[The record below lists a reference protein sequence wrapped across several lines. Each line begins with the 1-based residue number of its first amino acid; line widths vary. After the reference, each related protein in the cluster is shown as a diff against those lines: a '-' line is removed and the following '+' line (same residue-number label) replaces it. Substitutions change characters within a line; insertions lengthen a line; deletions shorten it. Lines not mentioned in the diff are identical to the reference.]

1 MKSCKPHN
9 PSVEIDIIP
18 DTDIEPPQKGP
29 EALLVLQLSPS
40 SSFHTHRMFQRQG
53 GSHRSTFSR
62 PVCHQGY
69 SAVSIGKPNYRCDK
83 LEKSSPCCPKRS
95 EKEGGCTS
103 FTAKA
108 GDSLAEDGGVNR
120 RLSRAAPVVCICCIW
135 YLRVLL
141 SGCSSSVLMQK

>member
-1 MKSCKPHN
+1 MQSCKPHN

-18 DTDIEPPQKGP
+18 DTEILNP
-29 EALLVLQLSPS
+29 LRRVLKPFLSSISPS
-40 SSFHTHRMFQRQG
+40 SPFHTHRMFQGQG

-62 PVCHQGY
+62 PVCHQVY

-83 LEKSSPCCPKRS
+83 WEKLSPCCPKRS

-108 GDSLAEDGGVNR
+108 GDSLAEDGGVNS
-120 RLSRAAPVVCICCIW
+120 RLSRAAPVICSCCIW